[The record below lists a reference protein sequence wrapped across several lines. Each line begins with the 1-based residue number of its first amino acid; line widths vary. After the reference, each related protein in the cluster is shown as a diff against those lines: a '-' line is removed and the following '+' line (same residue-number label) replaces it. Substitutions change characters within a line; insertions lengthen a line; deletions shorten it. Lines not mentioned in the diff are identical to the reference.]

1 MFLTVHAAAGV
12 VVGAFIPNPLGAFA
26 AGMASHFLLDRVPH
40 YDPPIVDG
48 TAKDGVLKNPVFRRF
63 VAVAMFDLV
72 LATLL
77 TIGLA
82 IRMAPTTWI
91 SLTAGAIGGVLP
103 DLLFGLYRLTDNR
116 WLRVY
121 NTWHKNNHFKPK
133 RFPVTF
139 ISGMSTQLVTLAFCL
154 LALFSPLTT

>member
-12 VVGAFIPNPLGAFA
+12 VAGTFIPNPLGAFA

-63 VAVAMFDLV
+63 VAVAMFDLAI
-72 LATLL
+72 ATLL

-82 IRMAPTTWI
+82 ARLTPNAWV
-91 SLTAGAIGGVLP
+91 SLAAGAFGGVLP
-103 DLLFGLYRLTDNR
+103 DLLFGLYRLTDSR
-116 WLRVY
+116 SLRAY
-121 NTWHKNNHFKPK
+121 NTWHHNNHFNPK
-133 RFPVTF
+133 KYPVTF
-139 ISGMSTQLVTLAFCL
+139 VSGMSTQLVTLAFCL
-154 LALFSPLTT
+154 FALFSPLTT